1 MDVIY
6 QEVHQDTTYKLL
18 GRDIGNV
25 VIYDIEVEK
34 ISCENHTIETVSMI
48 SSDCQTSMLLL
59 ELVIRGEISTKDL
72 IKYSNK
78 FLDICY
84 PIE

>member
-6 QEVHQDTTYKLL
+6 QEVHKDTTYKLL
-18 GRDIGNV
+18 GRDIGNI

-34 ISCENHTIETVSMI
+34 ISYESHTIETVSMI

-72 IKYSNK
+72 IRYSNE
-78 FLDICY
+78 FLDLCY